1 MNRMDH
7 GGYVHDINAILEEQQ
22 EIEDRFVPQAMVL
35 AKGRDE
41 VFKIVEELNDE
52 FGRNFAVG
60 ISGETK
66 RIAEGLRD
74 FSEGRYRVAVTCKVG
89 LEGYDNT
96 KVTLC
101 VILRKITTGKIM
113 FSQFVGRCMRIRRG
127 LGEVRGREKCDR
139 NVGKVVSYKI
149 YEQEKLRRE
158 YESME
163 EIIAGMDPVDEED

>member
-1 MNRMDH
+1 MDRMDPE
-7 GGYVHDINAILEEQQ
+7 GYIHDINGILEEQR
-22 EIEDRFVPQAMVL
+22 EMEDRFVPQAMVL

-52 FGRNFAVG
+52 FGRNYAVA

-74 FSEGRYRVAVTCKVG
+74 FTEGKFRVAVTCKVG

-101 VILRKITTGKIM
+101 VILRKITTGRIM
-113 FSQFVGRCMRIRRG
+113 FSQFVGRCMRMRRE
-127 LGEVRGREKCDR
+127 LGEIDGREVRDR
-139 NVGKVVSYKI
+139 NVGMVVSYEI
-149 YEQEKLRRE
+149 YEQEKLMRE
-158 YESME
+158 YQGLDEV
-163 EIIAGMDPVDEED
+163 IAEEDPENEDE